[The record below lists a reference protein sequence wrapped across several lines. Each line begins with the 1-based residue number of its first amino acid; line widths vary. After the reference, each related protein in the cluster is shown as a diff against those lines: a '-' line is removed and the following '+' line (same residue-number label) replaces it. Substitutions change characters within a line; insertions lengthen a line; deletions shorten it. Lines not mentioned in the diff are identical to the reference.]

1 MFVLPWGMAGR
12 WPGKQKATKLGTR
25 LGGGRLWAETTE
37 LLSFPVQWTGWP
49 GPHPAV
55 LLALGLRE
63 ALYEV

>member
-1 MFVLPWGMAGR
+1 M
-12 WPGKQKATKLGTR
+12 KLGAR
-25 LGGGRLWAETTE
+25 LCGGRLWAETTE
-37 LLSFPVQWTGWP
+37 LPSSPVQWTGWP